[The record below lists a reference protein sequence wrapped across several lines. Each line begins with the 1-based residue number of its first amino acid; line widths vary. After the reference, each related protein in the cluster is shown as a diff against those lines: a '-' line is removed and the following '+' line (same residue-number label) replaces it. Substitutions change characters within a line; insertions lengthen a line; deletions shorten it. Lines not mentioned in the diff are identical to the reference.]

1 MLDAVKAVPGM
12 RVPFNSVFTFI
23 DGRLIPQ
30 SHIAFG
36 NITIASGVS
45 LSPGLLVSGNEIKTL
60 INSDLA
66 IDDAA
71 GIVVILGF
79 YTGNDLP
86 EPLRFTLTP
95 ETTLSE
101 SAVGPN

>member
-1 MLDAVKAVPGM
+1 MLDAVKAVPVM
-12 RVPFNSVFTFI
+12 RVPFNSVFKLI

-30 SHIAFG
+30 SHIAIG

-45 LSPGLLVSGNEIKTL
+45 LSPGLLVSGNKIRTL
-60 INSDLA
+60 TNSDLA
-66 IDDAA
+66 IEDAA

-86 EPLRFTLTP
+86 ESLQVCPH
-95 ETTLSE
+95 
-101 SAVGPN
+101 A